1 MIKKNNVEKE
11 RNRYK
16 TKTTGAS
23 LLAYERDSIIFFGDI
38 DELSNRFCISY
49 EGFEFDSFSNSMTL
63 RR

>member
-23 LLAYERDSIIFFGDI
+23 LVLLLSTPNLCFDAEIRILSVLFG
-38 DELSNRFCISY
+38 
-49 EGFEFDSFSNSMTL
+49 GKMP
-63 RR
+63 